1 MGKIEVPLDK
11 LASRLGL
18 GMLALVILIVG
29 GGMVI
34 AIDQGLG
41 TSEGML
47 LSLSFATHIEPGTL
61 SNAQLGTKAVFVSLA
76 FAGEVL
82 AFYVFYIMIEF
93 MLSGEFN
100 KKLSGVKDRTMMRN
114 LKNHIIVCGGGRV
127 GRNVCLKLKDSKQGL
142 VVIDKD
148 EARVSKLK
156 RDGFHAILGDAN
168 DEAILKQA
176 GVEYA
181 HSLAAVIGDDGDNLL
196 TILTAKELN
205 SELSVA
211 ARAND
216 ENIVSKLKHAGAEV
230 VILPEVVGGLKLA
243 DALLGDIDHQHVIH
257 HPENRKRNSP
267 VKHKGSSKG
276 HHVIR

>member
-1 MGKIEVPLDK
+1 MGKIDVPLDK
-11 LASRLGL
+11 LASRLSIGIL
-18 GMLALVILIVG
+18 SLVILIAG
-29 GGMVI
+29 GGLII
-34 AIDQGLG
+34 AVDQGLG

-61 SNAQLGTKAVFVSLA
+61 SNAQLGTKAVFVTLA

-82 AFYVFYIMIEF
+82 AFYVFYVMIEF

-100 KKLSGVKDRTMMRN
+100 KKLGGVKDRTMMRK

-127 GRNVCLKLKDSKQGL
+127 GRNVCMKLKDGKEGI
-142 VVIDKD
+142 VVIDKS
-148 EARVSKLK
+148 ESRVESLK

-168 DEAILKQA
+168 DERVLKQA
-176 GVEYA
+176 GVEHA

-205 SELSVA
+205 PDLSVA

-243 DALLGDIDHQHVIH
+243 DALMGEIDHSHVIH
-257 HPENRKRNSP
+257 HPENRKRNTHA
-267 VKHKGSSKG
+267 KHTGASKG
-276 HHVIR
+276 HHVIH

>member
-1 MGKIEVPLDK
+1 MGKIDVPLDK
-11 LASRLGL
+11 LASRLSIGI
-18 GMLALVILIVG
+18 LALVVLIAG
-29 GGMVI
+29 GGMII
-34 AIDQGLG
+34 AIDQGVG

-100 KKLSGVKDRTMMRN
+100 KKLGGVKNMTFVRN
-114 LKNHIIVCGGGRV
+114 LKNHVIVCGGGRV
-127 GRNVCLKLKDSKQGL
+127 GRNVCMKLKDGKQGL
-142 VVIDKD
+142 VVIDND
-148 EARVSKLK
+148 DSRVESLK
-156 RDGFHAILGDAN
+156 REGFHAILGDAN
-168 DEAILKQA
+168 DEAVLKQA
-176 GVEYA
+176 GVVHA

-205 SELSVA
+205 PDISVA
-211 ARAND
+211 ARANN

-243 DALLGDIDHQHVIH
+243 DALMGDIDHSHVIH
-257 HPENRKRNSP
+257 HPENRKRNHP
-267 VKHKGSSKG
+267 VKHTRASKG
-276 HHVIR
+276 KHVIH

>member
-11 LASRLGL
+11 LASRLGM
-18 GMLALVILIVG
+18 GIFALIILIAG
-29 GGMVI
+29 GGMII
-34 AIDQGLG
+34 ALDQGLG

-61 SNAQLGTKAVFVSLA
+61 SNAQLGTKAVFVTLA

-82 AFYVFYIMIEF
+82 AFYVFYVMIEF

-100 KKLSGVKDRTMMRN
+100 KKLGGVKDMTYVKKM
-114 LKNHIIVCGGGRV
+114 KNHIIVCGGGRV
-127 GRNVCLKLKDSKQGL
+127 GKNVCAKLKDGKQGI

-148 EARVSKLK
+148 DVRVASLK

-168 DEAILKQA
+168 DERILRTA
-176 GVEYA
+176 GVEHA

-205 SELSVA
+205 PDLSVA

-216 ENIVSKLKHAGAEV
+216 EKIVSKLKHAGAEV

-243 DALLGDIDHQHVIH
+243 DALLGDIDHSHVIH
-257 HPENRKRNSP
+257 HPENKKRNRQATHSGAR
-267 VKHKGSSKG
+267 KGR
-276 HHVIR
+276 HVIH

>member
-11 LASRLGL
+11 LASRLGM
-18 GMLALVILIVG
+18 GILALIILIAG
-29 GGMVI
+29 GGLII
-34 AIDQGLG
+34 ALDQGVG
-41 TSEGML
+41 AQEGML
-47 LSLSFATHIEPGTL
+47 LSLSFATHIEAGTL
-61 SNAQLGTKAVFVSLA
+61 SNAEIWTKAVFVTLA

-82 AFYVFYIMIEF
+82 AFYVFYVMIEF
-93 MLSGEFN
+93 LLSGEFN
-100 KKLSGVKDRTMMRN
+100 KKLGGVKDRSMVRN

-127 GRNVCLKLKDSKQGL
+127 GRNVCMKLKDSKQGI

-148 EARVSKLK
+148 DLSVEKLK
-156 RDGFHAILGDAN
+156 RAGFHAILGDAN
-168 DEAILKQA
+168 DESVLREA
-176 GVEYA
+176 GVEHA

-205 SELSVA
+205 PELSVA

-243 DALLGDIDHQHVIH
+243 DALLGDIDHSHVIH
-257 HPENRKRNSP
+257 HPENRKKNTHA
-267 VKHKGSSKG
+267 KHTGAHKG

>member
-1 MGKIEVPLDK
+1 MGKIDVPLDK
-11 LASRLGL
+11 LASRLSIGI
-18 GMLALVILIVG
+18 LALVILIAG
-29 GGMVI
+29 GGLII

-41 TSEGML
+41 TQEGML

-61 SNAQLGTKAVFVSLA
+61 SNAHLLTKAVFVTLA

-82 AFYVFYIMIEF
+82 AFYVFYVMIEF
-93 MLSGEFN
+93 MLSGELN
-100 KKLSGVKDRTMMRN
+100 KKLGGVKDMTVVKN
-114 LKNHIIVCGGGRV
+114 LKNHVIVCGGGRV
-127 GRNVCLKLKDSKQGL
+127 GKNVCAKLKDGKQGI

-148 EARVSKLK
+148 DARIASLK

-168 DEAILKQA
+168 DERVLRTA
-176 GVEYA
+176 GVEHA

-205 SELSVA
+205 PDLSVA

-216 ENIVSKLKHAGAEV
+216 EKIVSKLKHAGAEV

-243 DALLGDIDHQHVIH
+243 DALLGDIDHGHVIH
-257 HPENRKRNSP
+257 HPENRRKKRTR
-267 VKHKGSSKG
+267 SSKG
-276 HHVIR
+276 HVIH

>member
-11 LASRLGL
+11 LASRLGM
-18 GMLALVILIVG
+18 GILALVILIVG
-29 GGMVI
+29 GGMII
-34 AIDQGLG
+34 ALDQGVN
-41 TSEGML
+41 TQEGML
-47 LSLSFATHIEPGTL
+47 LSLSFATHIEAGTL
-61 SNAQLGTKAVFVSLA
+61 SNAEIWTKAVFVTLA

-93 MLSGEFN
+93 LLSGEFN
-100 KKLSGVKDRTMMRN
+100 KKLGGVKDRSMVKN

-127 GRNVCLKLKDSKQGL
+127 GRNVCMKLKDGKQGI

-148 EARVSKLK
+148 ELNVEKLK
-156 RDGFHAILGDAN
+156 RRGFHAILGDAN
-168 DEAILKQA
+168 DESVLKQA
-176 GVEYA
+176 GIAHA

-205 SELSVA
+205 PELSVA

-243 DALLGDIDHQHVIH
+243 DALMGDIDHSHVIH
-257 HPENRKRNSP
+257 HPENRKRNTHA
-267 VKHKGSSKG
+267 KHTGTKKG
-276 HHVIR
+276 HHVIH

>member
-1 MGKIEVPLDK
+1 MGKIDVPLDK
-11 LASRLGL
+11 LASRLGI
-18 GMLALVILIVG
+18 GILALVILIAG
-29 GGMVI
+29 GGLII
-34 AIDQGLG
+34 ALDQGLG

-61 SNAQLGTKAVFVSLA
+61 TNAQLGTKAVFVTLA

-82 AFYVFYIMIEF
+82 AFYVFYVMIEF

-100 KKLSGVKDRTMMRN
+100 KKLGGVKDMTYVKKM
-114 LKNHIIVCGGGRV
+114 KNHIIVCGGGRV
-127 GRNVCLKLKDSKQGL
+127 GKNVCAKLKGGKQGI

-148 EARVSKLK
+148 DVRVASLK
-156 RDGFHAILGDAN
+156 QDGFHAILGDAN
-168 DEAILKQA
+168 DERILRTA
-176 GVEYA
+176 GVEHA

-205 SELSVA
+205 PDLSVA

-216 ENIVSKLKHAGAEV
+216 EKIVSKLKHAGAEV

-243 DALLGDIDHQHVIH
+243 DALLGDIDHSHVIH
-257 HPENRKRNSP
+257 HPENKKRNT
-267 VKHKGSSKG
+267 HARHTRANKG
-276 HHVIR
+276 HHVIH

>member
-1 MGKIEVPLDK
+1 MGKIDIPLDK
-11 LASRLGL
+11 LASRLGM

-34 AIDQGLG
+34 ALDQGVG
-41 TSEGML
+41 SKEGLL
-47 LSLSFATHIEPGTL
+47 LSLSFATNIETDTL
-61 SNAQLGTKAVFVSLA
+61 THANLGTKAIFVTLA

-82 AFYVFYIMIEF
+82 AFYVFYILIEF
-93 MLSGEFN
+93 LLSGEFN
-100 KKLSGVKDRTMMRN
+100 KKLGGVKDRTMMKN

-127 GRNVCLKLKDSKQGL
+127 GKNVCMKLKDGKQGI
-142 VVIDKD
+142 VVIDKS
-148 EARVSKLK
+148 ESRVESLK
-156 RDGFHAILGDAN
+156 RDGFHAILGDAI
-168 DEAILKQA
+168 DERVLKQA
-176 GVEYA
+176 GVEHA

-205 SELSVA
+205 ADLSIA

-243 DALLGDIDHQHVIH
+243 DALMGDIDHQHVIH
-257 HPENRKRNSP
+257 HPENRKKNSLTR
-267 VKHKGSSKG
+267 HTGARKG
-276 HHVIR
+276 HHVIH

>member
-1 MGKIEVPLDK
+1 MGKIDVPLDK
-11 LASRLGL
+11 LASRLSIGI
-18 GMLALVILIVG
+18 LALVILIAG
-29 GGMVI
+29 GGLII
-34 AIDQGLG
+34 AVDQGLG

-61 SNAQLGTKAVFVSLA
+61 SNAQLGTKAVFVTLA

-82 AFYVFYIMIEF
+82 AFYVFYVLIEF

-100 KKLSGVKDRTMMRN
+100 KKLGGVKDMTIVRK

-127 GRNVCLKLKDSKQGL
+127 GKNVCLKLKDGKQGL

-148 EARVSKLK
+148 DSRIASLK

-168 DEAILKQA
+168 DEAVLKQA
-176 GVEYA
+176 GVVHA

-205 SELSVA
+205 PELSVA

-216 ENIVSKLKHAGAEV
+216 EKIVSKLKHAGAEV

-243 DALLGDIDHQHVIH
+243 DALMGDIDHSHVIH
-257 HPENRKRNSP
+257 HPENRKKNRP
-267 VKHKGSSKG
+267 VKHTGASKG
-276 HHVIR
+276 RHVIH

>member
-1 MGKIEVPLDK
+1 MGKIDVPLDK
-11 LASRLGL
+11 LASRLSIGI
-18 GMLALVILIVG
+18 LALVILIAG
-29 GGMVI
+29 GGMII
-34 AIDQGLG
+34 ALDQGLG

-61 SNAQLGTKAVFVSLA
+61 TNAQLGTKAVFVTLA

-82 AFYVFYIMIEF
+82 AFYVFYVLIEF

-100 KKLSGVKDRTMMRN
+100 KKLGGVKDMTYVKKM
-114 LKNHIIVCGGGRV
+114 KNHIIVCGGGRV
-127 GRNVCLKLKDSKQGL
+127 GKNVCAKLKDGKQGI

-148 EARVSKLK
+148 DVRVASLK

-168 DEAILKQA
+168 DERILRTA
-176 GVEYA
+176 GVEHA

-205 SELSVA
+205 PDLSVA

-216 ENIVSKLKHAGAEV
+216 EKIVSKLKHAGAEV

-243 DALLGDIDHQHVIH
+243 DALLGDIDHSHVIH
-257 HPENRKRNSP
+257 HPENKKRNRQATHSGAR
-267 VKHKGSSKG
+267 KGR
-276 HHVIR
+276 HVIH

>member
-1 MGKIEVPLDK
+1 MGHVEVPLDK
-11 LASRLGL
+11 LASRLGM
-18 GMLALVILIVG
+18 GMLALVIIIVG

-34 AIDQGLG
+34 AVDQGVG
-41 TSEGML
+41 SKEGLL
-47 LSLSFATHIEPGTL
+47 LSLSFATNIETDTL
-61 SNAQLGTKAVFVSLA
+61 TQANLGTRAVFVSLA

-93 MLSGEFN
+93 MLSGELN
-100 KKLSGVKDRTMMRN
+100 KKLGGVKNMTLVRG

-127 GRNVCLKLKDSKQGL
+127 GRNVCLKLKDSKKGL

-148 EARVSKLK
+148 DLRVEKLK
-156 RDGFHAILGDAN
+156 REGFHAILGDAN
-168 DEAILKQA
+168 DESVLKLA
-176 GVEYA
+176 GVEQA

-205 SELSVA
+205 PDLSIA

-243 DALLGDIDHQHVIH
+243 AALMGDIDHQHVIH

-267 VKHKGSSKG
+267 VRHTGSSKG
-276 HHVIR
+276 YHVVH

>member
-1 MGKIEVPLDK
+1 MGKIDVPLDK
-11 LASRLGL
+11 LASRLGM
-18 GMLALVILIVG
+18 GILALVILIAG
-29 GGMVI
+29 GGVI
-34 AIDQGLG
+34 IALDQGLG

-61 SNAQLGTKAVFVSLA
+61 SNAQLGTKAIFVTLA

-82 AFYVFYIMIEF
+82 AFYVFYILIEF
-93 MLSGEFN
+93 LLSGEFN
-100 KKLSGVKDRTMMRN
+100 KKLGGVKDMRRVRG

-127 GRNVCLKLKDSKQGL
+127 GRNVCLKLKEGKQGI

-148 EARVSKLK
+148 ESRVAKLK
-156 RDGFHAILGDAN
+156 RDGFHALLGDAN
-168 DEAILKQA
+168 DESVLKQA
-176 GVEYA
+176 GVEHA

-205 SELSVA
+205 PDLSVA

-243 DALLGDIDHQHVIH
+243 NALMGDIDHQHVIH
-257 HPENRKRNSP
+257 HPENRKRNS
-267 VKHKGSSKG
+267 HSTHTGA
-276 HHVIR
+276 H